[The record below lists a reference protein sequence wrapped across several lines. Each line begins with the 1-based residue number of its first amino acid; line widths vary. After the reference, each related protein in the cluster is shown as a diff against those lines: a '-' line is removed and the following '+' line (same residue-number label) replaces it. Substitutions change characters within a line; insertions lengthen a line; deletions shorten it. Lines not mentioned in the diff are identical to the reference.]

1 MVQDPIAVLLELRA
15 VTVLRGGTRALD
27 NLQLTIRKG
36 EQWAIAG
43 PSGSGKTTLAEVLA
57 GQVFFAGECFTHFEG
72 SVQLV
77 SQQHRFKNL
86 SNTNNFY
93 YQQRFNASESED
105 SCTVRDVLE
114 GPDDPEGWIELL
126 HLPPLMDEPLLQLSN
141 GENKRLQIAKA
152 LLQSPALLVL
162 DNPFLGLDVEGRAT
176 LNGALNLICKKGIH
190 VVITV
195 TTGDLPDCITHVAL
209 LENGRLQQQLKR
221 ADYLQLHQAAEV
233 VSIQLP
239 SYLVRNRT
247 ATAYSS
253 IIRMENVSV
262 RYGEK
267 LILDRINWE
276 VKPGECWNISGPNGA
291 GKSTLLS
298 LVTAD
303 NPQAYSNTIYLFDR
317 KRGSGESIW
326 EIKSKMGFVSP
337 ELHLYFDQTST
348 CADVI
353 ASGLF
358 DTIGLFR
365 RLSAEQEDMV
375 EQWLHTL
382 GLTGA
387 RDKRLAGLP
396 AGQQRLTLLA
406 RALIKNPPLLVLDEP
421 AQGLDATQVKG
432 FLALVDEICRS
443 CGTTLL
449 YVSHYSNE
457 MPSVVQHYLRLDKGK
472 RVEG

>member
-1 MVQDPIAVLLELRA
+1 MGQDPAAVLLELRA

-27 NLQLTIRKG
+27 NLHLTIHKG

-57 GQVFFAGECFTHFEG
+57 GQVFFAGECMARFDG
-72 SVQLV
+72 GVQLV

-86 SNTNNFY
+86 SNTSNFY

-105 SCTVRDVLE
+105 SCTVKEVLE
-114 GPDDPEGWIELL
+114 GLADPWGWIELL

-176 LNGALNLICKKGIH
+176 LNAALNLICEKGIH

-195 TTGDLPDCITHVAL
+195 TTGDLPDCITHVAV
-209 LENGRLQQQLKR
+209 LENGRLQQPLQR
-221 ADYLQLHQAAEV
+221 TAYLQLHKAVDA
-233 VSIQLP
+233 VSVQLP
-239 SYLVRNRT
+239 SYLLRNRT
-247 ATAYSS
+247 VASYTS

-267 LILDRINWE
+267 LILDQINWE

-303 NPQAYSNTIYLFDR
+303 NPQAYSNTIFLFDR

-326 EIKSKMGFVSP
+326 DIKSKMGFVSP

-348 CADVI
+348 CFDVI

-365 RLSAEQEDMV
+365 RLSGAQEEMV
-375 EQWLHTL
+375 EQWLQTL

-387 RDKRLAGLP
+387 RHKRLAGLP

-421 AQGLDATQVKG
+421 TQGLDAVQVKG
-432 FLALVDEICRS
+432 FLALVNEICRN

-457 MPSVVQHYLRLDKGK
+457 MPSVIEHYLRL
-472 RVEG
+472 EGGRQMTV

>member
-1 MVQDPIAVLLELRA
+1 MKQDPAAVLLELRA

-27 NLQLTIRKG
+27 NLNLSVHKG

-43 PSGSGKTTLAEVLA
+43 PSGAGKTTLAEVLA
-57 GQVFFAGECFTHFEG
+57 GQVFFAGECISHFEG
-72 SVQLV
+72 RVQLV
-77 SQQHRFKNL
+77 SQQHRFKKL
-86 SNTNNFY
+86 SNTSNFY
-93 YQQRFNASESED
+93 YQQRFNASESDD
-105 SCTVRDVLE
+105 SCTVREALE
-114 GPDDPEGWIELL
+114 GFDDPQGWIELL
-126 HLPPLMDEPLLQLSN
+126 HLQPLMDEPLLQLSN

-152 LLQSPALLVL
+152 LLQLPALLVL

-176 LNGALNLICKKGIH
+176 LNAVLNTICKKGIH

-195 TTGDLPDCITHVAL
+195 STGDLPDCITHVAI

-221 ADYLQLHQAAEV
+221 ADYLQLHPAVDA
-233 VSIQLP
+233 VSVRLP
-239 SYLVRNRT
+239 SYLLQNKT
-247 ATAYSS
+247 ASAYSS

-262 RYGEK
+262 HYGEK
-267 LILDRINWE
+267 IILDQINWE

-303 NPQAYSNTIYLFDR
+303 NPQAYSNNIILFDR

-326 EIKSKMGFVSP
+326 DIKSKMGFVSP

-348 CADVI
+348 CFDVI

-365 RLSAEQEDMV
+365 RLSEEQADRV
-375 EQWLHTL
+375 EQWLHAL
-382 GLTGA
+382 GLTAA
-387 RDKRLAGLP
+387 RHKRLVGLP

-421 AQGLDATQVKG
+421 TQGLDATQVKA

-443 CGTTLL
+443 CSTTLL
-449 YVSHYSNE
+449 YVSHYSSE
-457 MPSVVQHYLRLDKGK
+457 MPSAIQHYLRLDKGK